1 MDFITHLPL
10 SYGYDAI
17 LVVVDRLTKMK
28 HFIHCKG
35 TCNAEEAARLYTRHV
50 WKLHGLP
57 NTVVSDRGPQF
68 VAQFWKHPTKRLRIT
83 NLLSTAY
90 HPETDGQTERANA
103 VLEQYLRAYVS
114 YLQDDWSEWLP
125 LAEFT
130 ANSHYS
136 ESTRVS
142 PFYANYGF
150 TPASELTE
158 YVRAEILSAQAR
170 YEEQTNR
177 HRAPA
182 RRYRPGQLVWLNA
195 RNIRTLR
202 PQKKLD
208 WKNRGPFK
216 VLEAISAHAYKLELP
231 ASMKIHPVFNVSLLQ
246 PAATNP
252 VNGQVTEPAPP
263 VEVEGLEE
271 WEVEDILDSRWER
284 RGRGGPR
291 LKYTVKWIGYDE
303 PTEEPAEYLD
313 HAREIIVSDP
323 FRSPPAAIRDEPH
336 FHLRFAELLQPRVRR
351 ALRAGFEEL
360 APRLQQLSLVP
371 ITFDGGG
378 SAAYVDQFR
387 PDTAFVAVG
396 GTYANSTNRAPG
408 DIKVSWKWRSN
419 YRHSQNPFFQEQY
432 KQVLAQV
439 NFYMG
444 QRKARHRFVLTNT
457 ELVGVK
463 RLDTNGRLAVSLA
476 IPWTAGGHGQLTVL
490 MGIWYIGMLAA
501 EGTNW
506 TL

>member
-35 TCNAEEAARLYTRHV
+35 TCNAEEVARLYTGHV

-68 VAQFWKHPTKRLRIT
+68 VAQFWKHLTKRLRIT

-150 TPASELTE
+150 HPRIGFEPSQPASHPATRDAEKFATRMQELTE
-158 YVRAEILSAQAR
+158 YIRAEILSAQAR

-208 WKNRGPFK
+208 WKNLGPFK

-231 ASMKIHPVFNVSLLQ
+231 AI
-246 PAATNP
+246 
-252 VNGQVTEPAPP
+252 TEPAPP

-313 HAREIIVSDP
+313 HAREIVRN
-323 FRSPPAAIRDEPH
+323 FHRRYPH
-336 FHLRFAELLQPRVRR
+336 K
-351 ALRAGFEEL
+351 
-360 APRLQQLSLVP
+360 PRL
-371 ITFDGGG
+371 DG
-378 SAAYVDQFR
+378 
-387 PDTAFVAVG
+387 
-396 GTYANSTNRAPG
+396 
-408 DIKVSWKWRSN
+408 
-419 YRHSQNPFFQEQY
+419 
-432 KQVLAQV
+432 
-439 NFYMG
+439 
-444 QRKARHRFVLTNT
+444 ARL
-457 ELVGVK
+457 
-463 RLDTNGRLAVSLA
+463 
-476 IPWTAGGHGQLTVL
+476 
-490 MGIWYIGMLAA
+490 
-501 EGTNW
+501 
-506 TL
+506 

>member
-28 HFIHCKG
+28 HFIHCKEPATLKKSPACTPVMSG
-35 TCNAEEAARLYTRHV
+35 NCTACRIPLYLTEDPV
-50 WKLHGLP
+50 
-57 NTVVSDRGPQF
+57 RGPILENL
-68 VAQFWKHPTKRLRIT
+68 TKRLRIT

-114 YLQDDWSEWLP
+114 YLQDDWSEWLL

-202 PQKKLD
+202 
-208 WKNRGPFK
+208 
-216 VLEAISAHAYKLELP
+216 
-231 ASMKIHPVFNVSLLQ
+231 
-246 PAATNP
+246 
-252 VNGQVTEPAPP
+252 
-263 VEVEGLEE
+263 
-271 WEVEDILDSRWER
+271 R
-284 RGRGGPR
+284 RR
-291 LKYTVKWIGYDE
+291 
-303 PTEEPAEYLD
+303 
-313 HAREIIVSDP
+313 
-323 FRSPPAAIRDEPH
+323 
-336 FHLRFAELLQPRVRR
+336 
-351 ALRAGFEEL
+351 
-360 APRLQQLSLVP
+360 
-371 ITFDGGG
+371 
-378 SAAYVDQFR
+378 
-387 PDTAFVAVG
+387 
-396 GTYANSTNRAPG
+396 
-408 DIKVSWKWRSN
+408 
-419 YRHSQNPFFQEQY
+419 
-432 KQVLAQV
+432 
-439 NFYMG
+439 
-444 QRKARHRFVLTNT
+444 
-457 ELVGVK
+457 
-463 RLDTNGRLAVSLA
+463 
-476 IPWTAGGHGQLTVL
+476 
-490 MGIWYIGMLAA
+490 
-501 EGTNW
+501 NW
-506 TL
+506 TGRT